1 MALKAQSRGRLGV
14 EARRAFKALEA
25 VRLYA
30 MWTVEGANLADESLA
45 MSAQL
50 LASSKGCSRVGTN
63 AVYDAFA
70 GLDGSLRN

>member
-1 MALKAQSRGRLGV
+1 
-14 EARRAFKALEA
+14 
-25 VRLYA
+25 
-30 MWTVEGANLADESLA
+30 

-70 GLDGSLRN
+70 GLDGSLRNQRNLKSHRVRIDESSAVLARDARNVEEGVT